1 MTTSLDFDYDLKSS
15 TGGEL
20 GLFLVLVSSFV
31 LTASVVVVDS
41 VLGNP
46 LVGVSTVANTSPNL
60 LSGALGW
67 PSCSRAHF
75 WSHNVLRPSWA
86 LALYSLWLDGSHWN
100 RCLLQFP
107 PYRPL
112 LPPCQLTPLK
122 YLSLHGGT

>member
-75 WSHNVLRPSWA
+75 WSHNVLRPWRCIHFGWTGPIGIVVFFSFLRIVLFFH
-86 LALYSLWLDGSHWN
+86 LAN
-100 RCLLQFP
+100 
-107 PYRPL
+107 
-112 LPPCQLTPLK
+112 
-122 YLSLHGGT
+122 